1 MVCLLLLLLLVVSSI
16 SLAEFRQAFN
26 IPDENELAARLLD
39 MRQSSMADAEQAAL
53 GGMWRCNNCT
63 FINSIHNNTC
73 VVCELG
79 WTGRREVPP
88 DKWMCSGEYGGCTFF
103 NAKTQF
109 YCEICSR
116 ARPDLA
122 TVRF

>member
-1 MVCLLLLLLLVVSSI
+1 MF
-16 SLAEFRQAFN
+16 EFRETFA
-26 IPDENELAARLLD
+26 IPDEAELAAHLLNV
-39 MRQSSMADAEQAAL
+39 QLPLLPEQLPHGATW
-53 GGMWRCNNCT
+53 MCNNCT
-63 FINSIHNNTC
+63 FINSINNNTC

-88 DKWMCSGEYGGCTFF
+88 DKWMCAGENGGCTFF
-103 NAKTQF
+103 NAKTLF

-122 TVRF
+122 SVRF

>member
-1 MVCLLLLLLLVVSSI
+1 MCTRDLDSSI
-16 SLAEFRQAFN
+16 TMLEYRQTFG

-39 MRQSSMADAEQAAL
+39 VKDAAARDQ
-53 GGMWRCNNCT
+53 GPRGATWRCNNCT

-73 VVCELG
+73 VICELG

-88 DKWMCSGEYGGCTFF
+88 DKWICAGENGGCTFF

-109 YCEICSR
+109 YCEICNR

-122 TVRF
+122 SVRF